1 MSDVI
6 DLSLLKESR
15 ALLEATLKRR
25 GLTYFLAK
33 EGPKPL
39 FAIEEAGV
47 NRVIRAAQA
56 KLERNGRSTHPRAI
70 DYCRKELRRE
80 LIKRVTAAM
89 MRVGY

>member
-15 ALLEATLKRR
+15 ALLETTLQRR
-25 GLTYFLAK
+25 GLSYFLAK
-33 EGPKPL
+33 EGPSPL
-39 FAIEEAGV
+39 FSIEKEPV
-47 NRVIRAAQA
+47 DRVVRAARA
-56 KLERNGRSTHPRAI
+56 KLERAGREAHPRSI

-80 LIKRVTAAM
+80 LIRRVTQAM